1 MNRTYI
7 NEVQKEIGNT
17 VKVQG
22 FIENLRNSKYMAFI
36 VLKDITG
43 KLQITVE
50 KEDHPDLVGTIDQ
63 LTPDSVITVTGKV
76 VENDYVKMGG
86 IEMIPEAIEVESIAD
101 ALPIA
106 RKAIAATKK
115 KKAVERS
122 SIDQRIDYRWV
133 DLRTDENQLMFK
145 AQSCMVNAM
154 RKFLLDQNFIEIH
167 TPKLGQAG
175 AEGGSSQFRL
185 DYFGRKAVL
194 AQSPQ
199 LYKQAMVGVFERV
212 YEIGPVFRAEKHATQ
227 RHLNEYT
234 SLDLEMGFLRSFTD
248 LMALEQG
255 FLRRLVAL
263 LRQEYAGELALLGA
277 ELPDA
282 QHIPAVRFDE
292 AKRLAAEA
300 YGYAIREPYD
310 LEPEEEQHIGRYA
323 KEVWGSD
330 FVFVTHYPGR
340 KRPFYT
346 MDDPEDP
353 RYTLSFDLLFRG
365 MEITT
370 GGQRIHNYGQQV
382 EKLKARGMEPE
393 DFSGYLLFHKHGAPP
408 HGGLG
413 IGLER
418 LTMQLCGLDNIRRAS
433 LFPRDRTR
441 LEP

>member
-1 MNRTYI
+1 M
-7 NEVQKEIGNT
+7 EV
-17 VKVQG
+17 
-22 FIENLRNSKYMAFI
+22 L
-36 VLKDITG
+36 
-43 KLQITVE
+43 
-50 KEDHPDLVGTIDQ
+50 
-63 LTPDSVITVTGKV
+63 
-76 VENDYVKMGG
+76 
-86 IEMIPEAIEVESIAD
+86 
-101 ALPIA
+101 
-106 RKAIAATKK
+106 ATKFDA
-115 KKAVERS
+115 AVVGRNNRAVTLHGMVHALR
-122 SIDQRIDYRWV
+122 DLGGV
-133 DLRTDENQLMFK
+133 TFLTLRTREGLVQCVCPRRPEGVREECAVSVSGVLRPEPRAPGGAELAEARFTVLSRPAAPPPVPLSKKSSLSMDTELSLRPVTLRAPRARAVFRIQAAVCRAF
-145 AQSCMVNAM
+145 
-154 RKFLLDQNFIEIH
+154 REFLQEEDFTEIH
-167 TPKLGQAG
+167 TPKLGRAG
-175 AEGGSSQFRL
+175 AEGGSSQFRV

-199 LYKQAMVGVFERV
+199 LYKQVMVGVFERV

-323 KEVWGSD
+323 KEMWGSD

>member
-1 MNRTYI
+1 M
-7 NEVQKEIGNT
+7 EV
-17 VKVQG
+17 
-22 FIENLRNSKYMAFI
+22 L
-36 VLKDITG
+36 
-43 KLQITVE
+43 
-50 KEDHPDLVGTIDQ
+50 
-63 LTPDSVITVTGKV
+63 
-76 VENDYVKMGG
+76 
-86 IEMIPEAIEVESIAD
+86 
-101 ALPIA
+101 
-106 RKAIAATKK
+106 ATKFDA
-115 KKAVERS
+115 AVVGRNNRAVTLHGMVHALR
-122 SIDQRIDYRWV
+122 DLGGV
-133 DLRTDENQLMFK
+133 TFLTLRTREGLVQCVCPRRPEGVREECAVSVSGLLRPEPRAPGGAELAEARFTVLSRPAAPPPVPLSKKSSLSMDTELSLRPVTLRAPRARAVFRIQAAVCRAF
-145 AQSCMVNAM
+145 
-154 RKFLLDQNFIEIH
+154 REFLQEEDFTEIH
-167 TPKLGQAG
+167 TPKLGRAG
-175 AEGGSSQFRL
+175 AEGGSSQFRV

-199 LYKQAMVGVFERV
+199 LYKQVMVGVFERV

-234 SLDLEMGFLRSFTD
+234 SLDLEMGFLHSFTD

-255 FLRRLVAL
+255 FLRRLVDL
-263 LRQEYAGELALLGA
+263 LRREYAGELALLGA

-292 AKRLAAEA
+292 AKRLAADA

-365 MEITT
+365 VEITT

>member
-1 MNRTYI
+1 MFRI
-7 NEVQKEIGNT
+7 QAAVCRAFREFL
-17 VKVQG
+17 QG
-22 FIENLRNSKYMAFI
+22 EGF
-36 VLKDITG
+36 T
-43 KLQITVE
+43 
-50 KEDHPDLVGTIDQ
+50 
-63 LTPDSVITVTGKV
+63 
-76 VENDYVKMGG
+76 
-86 IEMIPEAIEVESIAD
+86 
-101 ALPIA
+101 
-106 RKAIAATKK
+106 
-115 KKAVERS
+115 
-122 SIDQRIDYRWV
+122 
-133 DLRTDENQLMFK
+133 
-145 AQSCMVNAM
+145 
-154 RKFLLDQNFIEIH
+154 EIH

-227 RHLNEYT
+227 RHLNQYT
-234 SLDLEMGFLRSFTD
+234 SLDLEMGFLHSFTD

-282 QHIPAVRFDE
+282 EHIPAVRFDE

>member
-1 MNRTYI
+1 MD
-7 NEVQKEIGNT
+7 
-17 VKVQG
+17 
-22 FIENLRNSKYMAFI
+22 
-36 VLKDITG
+36 VL
-43 KLQITVE
+43 
-50 KEDHPDLVGTIDQ
+50 
-63 LTPDSVITVTGKV
+63 
-76 VENDYVKMGG
+76 
-86 IEMIPEAIEVESIAD
+86 
-101 ALPIA
+101 
-106 RKAIAATKK
+106 ATKFDA
-115 KKAVERS
+115 AVVGRNNRAVTLHGMVHALR
-122 SIDQRIDYRWV
+122 DLGGV
-133 DLRTDENQLMFK
+133 TFLTLRTREGLVQCVCPRRPEGVREECAVSVSGLLRPEPRAPGGAELAEARFTVLSRPAAPPPVPLSKKSSLSMDTELSLRPVTLRAPRARAVFRIQAAICRAF
-145 AQSCMVNAM
+145 
-154 RKFLLDQNFIEIH
+154 REFLQEEGFTEIH
-167 TPKLGQAG
+167 TPKLGRAG
-175 AEGGSSQFRL
+175 AEGGSSQFRV

-199 LYKQAMVGVFERV
+199 LYKQVMVGVFERV

>member
-1 MNRTYI
+1 M
-7 NEVQKEIGNT
+7 EV
-17 VKVQG
+17 
-22 FIENLRNSKYMAFI
+22 L
-36 VLKDITG
+36 
-43 KLQITVE
+43 
-50 KEDHPDLVGTIDQ
+50 
-63 LTPDSVITVTGKV
+63 
-76 VENDYVKMGG
+76 
-86 IEMIPEAIEVESIAD
+86 
-101 ALPIA
+101 
-106 RKAIAATKK
+106 ATKFDA
-115 KKAVERS
+115 AVVGRNNRAVTLHGMVHALR
-122 SIDQRIDYRWV
+122 DLGGV
-133 DLRTDENQLMFK
+133 TFLTLRTREGLVQCVCPRRPEGVREECAVSVSGLLRPEPRAPGGAELAGARFTVLSRPAAPPPVPLSKKSSLSMDTELSLRPVTLRAPRARAVFRIQAAVCRAF
-145 AQSCMVNAM
+145 
-154 RKFLLDQNFIEIH
+154 REFLQEEDFTEIH
-167 TPKLGQAG
+167 TPKLGRAG
-175 AEGGSSQFRL
+175 AEGGSSQFRV

-199 LYKQAMVGVFERV
+199 LYKQVMVGVFERV

-255 FLRRLVAL
+255 FLRRLVDL
-263 LRQEYAGELALLGA
+263 LRREYAGELALLGA

-292 AKRLAAEA
+292 AKRLAADA

-365 MEITT
+365 VEITT